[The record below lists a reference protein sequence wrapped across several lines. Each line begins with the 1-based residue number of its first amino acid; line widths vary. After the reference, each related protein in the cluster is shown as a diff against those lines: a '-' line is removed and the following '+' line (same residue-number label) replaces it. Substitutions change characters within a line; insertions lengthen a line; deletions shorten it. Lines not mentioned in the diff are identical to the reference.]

1 MKLSFVMSG
10 DLDSL
15 RVLIKSLSDRV
26 TAQDE
31 IIAELRRNAAESND
45 QILALSRKVKLSVW
59 MN

>member
-1 MKLSFVMSG
+1 VKLSFVMSG